1 MIIPADNMEGKN
13 AEVVVGGVALIGVG
27 GDEVGGNHTMTKIA
41 DVIETQILGGTK
53 VVDVDMLIR
62 VIQGEIGV
70 VNNLLFYSASFF
82 RIFFMISC
90 RVLVT
95 P

>member
-41 DVIETQILGGTK
+41 DVIEIQILGGTK

-62 VIQGEIGV
+62 VIQGV
-70 VNNLLFYSASFF
+70 VPPHPFPSRFCDINSHSQA
-82 RIFFMISC
+82 RD
-90 RVLVT
+90 
-95 P
+95 